1 MSKAKK
7 IYDMSDYKL
16 MKEAEY
22 FDDVIKS
29 LRSVINEFR
38 GWSEAKSIDEVEEA
52 VINIMVELGWLEDE
66 LEDFDLLFNR
76 GDYDPDRE
84 PLNEEEVI

>member
-1 MSKAKK
+1 MNKAKK

-38 GWSEAKSIDEVEEA
+38 GWSVAKSIDEVEEA
-52 VINIMVELGWLEDE
+52 VINIMVELEWLEDE